1 MITSTIQF
9 ISKMFGE
16 QTSDDLAD
24 KILQKSKAQL
34 VEFETAEV
42 YNRKMAEYCRE
53 NIERLSQ

>member
-1 MITSTIQF
+1 MITSTIKF